1 VLGPREPLLDDI
13 LRSSLLEDRMPTIQV
28 DDNAGRILELLT
40 ALRRPRHAVEIGTL
54 FGYSAIHLARGLPPD
69 GRLTTLEID
78 PHAAAVARRNL
89 ATAGLADRVDVV
101 VGDAAEH
108 LRTIPPGTVGLV
120 FIDGDKRSYPD
131 HLKLAFPLLEP
142 GGLLIADDAYAVGDY
157 TAEAVPGADAGAEA
171 RAIQTYARAV
181 GRSPLLRSAFLGGE
195 NGLLVGARRG

>member
-1 VLGPREPLLDDI
+1 
-13 LRSSLLEDRMPTIQV
+13 MPTIQV
-28 DDNAGRILELLT
+28 DDNASRILELLT

-78 PHAAAVARRNL
+78 PSAAGIARRNL
-89 ATAGLADRVDVV
+89 TTAGVADRVDVV

-120 FIDGDKRSYPD
+120 FIDADKRSYPD
-131 HLKLAFPLLEP
+131 YLKLAFPLLEP

-157 TAEAVPGADAGAEA
+157 TAEGRAGADPDREA
-171 RAIQTYARAV
+171 RAIRTYSRAV

-195 NGLLVGARRG
+195 NGLLVSRRLG